1 MCDKQILKNHPKRKL
16 YNNIASKYT
25 TILIQNFRKECVLHM
40 QQNLGQAQTKTE
52 QKIVSIY
59 FVKKNRS
66 RWIFGWNYKKV
77 SLSFCSTPTHNCN
90 FLSEEKDNLQKKRKK
105 SCFCR
110 FFACFYFNH
119 TFSASYLQLEQKG
132 GKKNFDNQAYFPKEK
147 STESNDKTKLIE
159 QILYFFN
166 LLIVMKPIASWYLY
180 VETYFDL

>member
-1 MCDKQILKNHPKRKL
+1 
-16 YNNIASKYT
+16 
-25 TILIQNFRKECVLHM
+25 M

-59 FVKKNRS
+59 FVKKTGAAES
-66 RWIFGWNYKKV
+66 LVETTKK
-77 SLSFCSTPTHNCN
+77 
-90 FLSEEKDNLQKKRKK
+90 FLSLFVLLQHTTATSFQRKKTICKKEKK

-132 GKKNFDNQAYFPKEK
+132 GKKIFDNQAYFPKEK

-166 LLIVMKPIASWYLY
+166 LLIVMKPIAS
-180 VETYFDL
+180 

>member
-1 MCDKQILKNHPKRKL
+1 
-16 YNNIASKYT
+16 
-25 TILIQNFRKECVLHM
+25 M

-59 FVKKNRS
+59 FVKKTGAAES
-66 RWIFGWNYKKV
+66 LVETTKK
-77 SLSFCSTPTHNCN
+77 
-90 FLSEEKDNLQKKRKK
+90 FLSLFVLLQHTTATSFQRKKTICKKREKN

-166 LLIVMKPIASWYLY
+166 LLIVMKPIAS
-180 VETYFDL
+180 